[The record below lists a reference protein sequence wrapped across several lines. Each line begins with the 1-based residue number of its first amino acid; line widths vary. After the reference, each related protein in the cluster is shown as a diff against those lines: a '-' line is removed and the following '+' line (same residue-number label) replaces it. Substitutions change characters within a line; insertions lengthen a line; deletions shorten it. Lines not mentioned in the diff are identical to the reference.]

1 MNFKEE
7 KVSSPEAM
15 VKLGEALAKPLKI
28 GCVLALQGDLGAG
41 KTHFTKGLVRG
52 LGCEKSVTSPTFSL
66 VHEYE
71 GGVLPLYHFDFYRM
85 ESEEEV
91 LSIGWDEYL
100 EEDGVVV
107 VEWAN
112 KFPDL
117 LPDGAMWL
125 DFEVLGDSRIV
136 KLRR

>member
-1 MNFKEE
+1 MDFKEE
-7 KVSSPEAM
+7 RVSSPEAM
-15 VKLGEALAKPLKI
+15 VELGEALAKQLKM

-107 VEWAN
+107 VEWTN

-117 LPDGAMWL
+117 LPAGTIWL

>member
-117 LPDGAMWL
+117 LPEGAMWL